1 MLDEKVSVDLDIFDS
16 VDFDIFD
23 IPASKICPFKADW
36 RRSNI

>member
-23 IPASKICPFKADW
+23 IPALKICPFKTDW
-36 RRSNI
+36 RRGNI